1 MTDFLVDLVRPVTK
15 KYMYNRSH
23 IISIPGP
30 QLGQTVA
37 VDSDWGNLKPQLK
50 QPFTSYFV

>member
-37 VDSDWGNLKPQLK
+37 VDSD
-50 QPFTSYFV
+50 